1 MDDIVVKSKARENHF
16 SDLRR
21 VFERCRLYKLRMNPL
36 KCAFGVLAGK
46 FLGFLVHQR
55 RIDVDTS
62 KAQAIATMKPLTRI
76 NIYPSLVN
84 KETQKLSS
92 GNTKSTLE
100 GVHTKLVKATSFKD
114 SPQVR
119 KMVFPCF

>member
-1 MDDIVVKSKARENHF
+1 MLLDHSKGLHG
-16 SDLRR
+16 SYSL
-21 VFERCRLYKLRMNPL
+21 C
-36 KCAFGVLAGK
+36 
-46 FLGFLVHQR
+46 
-55 RIDVDTS
+55 
-62 KAQAIATMKPLTRI
+62 LTKI

-114 SPQVR
+114 STQVR